1 MMVRKMMRNLN
12 DFQVPKQFHIQLTNL
27 WLQAT
32 EETHITRG
40 GSIIS
45 TMGRQHG
52 RMLDLLRQKHTRQR
66 QRCFQDATV
75 RASTYD
81 KHFVERLDE

>member
-1 MMVRKMMRNLN
+1 MMHKLN
-12 DFQVPKQFHIQLTNL
+12 DFQIQKQFHLQLTNL

-52 RMLDLLRQKHTRQR
+52 RMLDFLRQKQIRQR
-66 QRCFQDATV
+66 QRCVQDETV
-75 RASTYD
+75 RVSTYGE
-81 KHFVERLDE
+81 HFVERLDE

>member
-1 MMVRKMMRNLN
+1 MMRKLS
-12 DFQVPKQFHIQLTNL
+12 DFQVPKQFHLHLTNL

-32 EETHITRG
+32 EETHITQE

-52 RMLDLLRQKHTRQR
+52 RMLDLLRQKHIRQR
-66 QRCFQDATV
+66 QRCVQDETV